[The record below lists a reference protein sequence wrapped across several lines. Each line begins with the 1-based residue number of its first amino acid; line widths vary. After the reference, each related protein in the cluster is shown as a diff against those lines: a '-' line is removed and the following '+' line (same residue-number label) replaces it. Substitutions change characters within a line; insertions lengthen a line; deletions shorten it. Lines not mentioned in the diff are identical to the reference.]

1 MNSKT
6 FITLAVIVIT
16 AAWFWSQY
24 GVEPQ
29 VAPTSLKAQ
38 TTQENE
44 PSSTVR
50 LQTKLKFDSIKVEL
64 LKLVPPP
71 NNFANTRWQWQTK
84 EYDDDWCLL
93 EELTPDA
100 RQTAAIA
107 YQDYRDA
114 TGFLKRELRDG
125 ESGYKPVITGYESYD
140 VDTLVKLGSQGDLT
154 ALSYLARE
162 SDVSAEYKQW
172 AYLTSYLHG
181 GTALTIH
188 HMIENFFRAEWSL
201 SQSKDYNSEL
211 LAAAKKKMI
220 KGLSYA
226 LFAIE
231 GRGDRSALLALSDF
245 IERRNSAEFI
255 NGRNNRTDSWN
266 YINDLYPITAEDIA
280 QARALSQDFLLETNQ
295 KRRELGIGGE
305 LQPAGQKIHS
315 SANRSLAWRIANSK
329 DVDYGLINDIAVP
342 KTACFE
348 NTVAMFRAVKA
359 KKQRLGG

>member
-24 GVEPQ
+24 GVESQ
-29 VAPTSLKAQ
+29 VAPTSPKAQ

-50 LQTKLKFDSIKVEL
+50 LQTKLKLDSIKVEPM
-64 LKLVPPP
+64 KLVPPP
-71 NNFANTRWQWQTK
+71 DDFANTTWQWQTK

-114 TGFLKRELRDG
+114 TGFVKHERRDG
-125 ESGYKPVITGYESYD
+125 ERGYKPVITGYESYD

-162 SDVSAEYKQW
+162 RDVSAEYKQW
-172 AYLTSYLHG
+172 AYLTSYLLG
-181 GTALTIH
+181 GTALANSH
-188 HMIENFFRAEWSL
+188 LIENSFRAKLLL
-201 SQSKDYNSEL
+201 SQSKDHTPEL
-211 LAAAKKKMI
+211 LASAKKKII
-220 KGLSYA
+220 KGLSYVF
-226 LFAIE
+226 FAIE
-231 GRGDRSALLALSDF
+231 GRGDRSRLLSLAKL
-245 IERRNSAEFI
+245 IETMNSNI
-255 NGRNNRTDSWN
+255 PSHLKG
-266 YINDLYPITAEDIA
+266 LYPITAEDIA
-280 QARALSQDFLLETNQ
+280 QARALGQDFLLETNQ

-315 SANRSLAWRIANSK
+315 SANRFLAWRIANDK

-348 NTVAMFRAVKA
+348 NTVAMFRAVKV